1 MEWTPPWSSRAAE
14 DIFGYWLRSL
24 YSRPIVVTTAAVA
37 GHFSFGPQYS
47 AMRDLLCSNPE
58 IFA

>member
-1 MEWTPPWSSRAAE
+1 MSTLGGDEACLCAAAMV
-14 DIFGYWLRSL
+14 